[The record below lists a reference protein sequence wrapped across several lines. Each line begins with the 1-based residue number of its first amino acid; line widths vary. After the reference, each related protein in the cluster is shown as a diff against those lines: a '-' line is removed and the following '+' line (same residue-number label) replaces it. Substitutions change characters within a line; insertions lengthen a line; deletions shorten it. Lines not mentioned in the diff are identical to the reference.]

1 MAVPAWSQASKSPEQ
16 TVKDFYRWYLH
27 ELNAEREP
35 RKERTKVNAV
45 VSARLKRWF
54 SSKAGREWDAD
65 YFIDAQDFDKDWETN
80 IAVSK
85 AVIRGNNADLRV
97 TLGPKI
103 KAPNAIGQHVLKLKM
118 VKEAGGWKID
128 HVNGY

>member
-1 MAVPAWSQASKSPEQ
+1 MDGAFRKKQWQMPSSFQIQNIVRSPRPFAPRPRYRQAMRSSKPSRRKIGHIFLLLLLGSVMAVPAWSQASKSPEQ

-35 RKERTKVNAV
+35 RKERTKVNAI

-65 YFIDAQDFDKDWETN
+65 YFI
-80 IAVSK
+80 
-85 AVIRGNNADLRV
+85 
-97 TLGPKI
+97 
-103 KAPNAIGQHVLKLKM
+103 
-118 VKEAGGWKID
+118 
-128 HVNGY
+128 